1 MKDTQREAEI
11 EAEGEAAPCGEPHA
25 ELDPRIPGSRP
36 EPKAD
41 AQSLS
46 LPSAPFSLSLIC
58 SKSGENSGSILYLI
72 WPYIT

>member
-41 AQSLS
+41 AQPRSHPGAS
-46 LPSAPFSLSLIC
+46 RVCI
-58 SKSGENSGSILYLI
+58 SIVVATKGR
-72 WPYIT
+72 P